1 MLDTRVLMSA
11 RAVCIALVLLSTVGW
26 AGGPRRVTIQRGVNG
41 TVRDC
46 YIWQEAPAANG
57 NSGTLYSGKVG
68 ATDKRTFLFFDL
80 SGIDPASVVQD
91 ARIVLENTGTSGV
104 EIRLHEANVPW
115 METEPTWATFGDAQ
129 LPAVVGR
136 FTPVAGRNFVDV
148 TFIVQK
154 WLAGRPNNGVVL
166 IQDTLTG
173 SSTFNSSDVATVSI
187 RPALEV
193 IVAPAPPAPG
203 ALVTSQV
210 PALEAACAV
219 DFTYPLK
226 AHAPDARTFTTGGAP
241 DGLTLDEA
249 TGVIT
254 WTPTPSA
261 RGEHS
266 FTVTASDSS
275 RAEELPIT
283 LSVDCRGPLK
293 VGFGCSA
300 VPPGALGLVGLL
312 LFARRRR

>member
-1 MLDTRVLMSA
+1 MPDNRRPMSA
-11 RAVCIALVLLSTVGW
+11 RAACAVLVLVSTVVW

-57 NSGTLYSGKVG
+57 NSGTLYSGLVG
-68 ATDKRTFLFFDL
+68 ATDKRAFLFFDL
-80 SGIDPASVVQD
+80 SNIDPTSVVQD
-91 ARIVLENTGTSGV
+91 ARIVLQNTGTSGV
-104 EIRLHEANVPW
+104 EIRLHEVNAPW
-115 METEPTWATFGDAQ
+115 METQPTWTTFGNAQ
-129 LPAVVGR
+129 LPEVVGR

-148 TFIVQK
+148 TGIVQK
-154 WLAGRPNNGVVL
+154 WLSGRPNNGVVL
-166 IQDTLTG
+166 IQDTLTS
-173 SSTFNSSDVATVSI
+173 SSTFDSSDVATVSI

-193 IVAPAPPAPG
+193 IIAPPPPAPG
-203 ALVTSQV
+203 ALVTSEV

-254 WTPTPSA
+254 WTPTPVA
-261 RGEHS
+261 RGEHA

-275 RAEELPIT
+275 RTEELPIT
-283 LSVDCRGPLK
+283 LSVECRGPLK

-300 VPPGALGLVGLL
+300 APPGALALLALL

>member
-1 MLDTRVLMSA
+1 MSA
-11 RAVCIALVLLSTVGW
+11 KAVCLALVLLSTVGW

-46 YIWQEAPAANG
+46 YIWQEAPAFNG
-57 NSGTLYSGKVG
+57 NSDTLTIGKVG

-80 SGIDPASVVQD
+80 SGIDPTAVVQD
-91 ARIVLENTGTSGV
+91 ARIVLQNTGTSGA
-104 EIRLHEANVPW
+104 EIRLHEVTAPW
-115 METEPTWATFGDAQ
+115 METEPVWMTFGDAWK
-129 LPAVVGR
+129 PEVVGQ

-148 TFIVQK
+148 TEMVQK
-154 WLAGRPNNGVVL
+154 WLSGRPNNGVVM
-166 IQDTLTG
+166 IQDTLTS
-173 SSTFNSSDVATVSI
+173 SSTFDSSDVATVSI

-193 IVAPAPPAPG
+193 IIAPAPPQPG

-210 PALEAACAV
+210 PALEAACGV

-226 AHAPDARTFTTGGAP
+226 AHAPDARTFTTTGAP
-241 DGLTLDEA
+241 DGLLLDEV

-254 WTPTPSA
+254 WNSTPAA

-275 RAEELPIT
+275 RTEDLPIT

-300 VPPGALGLVGLL
+300 SPGALAVLALL

>member
-1 MLDTRVLMSA
+1 MLETRVPMSA
-11 RAVCIALVLLSTVGW
+11 RALCTALILLSSVGW
-26 AGGPRRVTIQRGVNG
+26 AGGPRRVTIQRGVSG

-46 YIWQEAPAANG
+46 YIWEEVPGLNG
-57 NSGTLYSGKVG
+57 NSGTLYSGLVG
-68 ATDKRTFLFFDL
+68 ATDKRVFLFFDL
-80 SGIDPASVVQD
+80 SGIDPTSVVQD

-104 EIRLHEANVPW
+104 EIRLHEVNAPW

-148 TFIVQK
+148 TLIVQK
-154 WLAGRPNNGVVL
+154 WLSGRPNNGLVL
-166 IQDTLTG
+166 IQDPLT
-173 SSTFNSSDVATVSI
+173 SASTFDSSDVATVSI

-193 IVAPAPPAPG
+193 IVAPAPPEPG

-254 WTPTPSA
+254 WTPTPAA
-261 RGEHS
+261 RGEHA

-275 RAEELPIT
+275 RTEEVPIT
-283 LSVDCRGPLK
+283 LSVECRGPLK
-293 VGFGCSA
+293 VGFGCA
-300 VPPGALGLVGLL
+300 AAPPGALALLAL